1 MLKVILAVVGIIL
14 ATIGIVWVI
23 DKFVPK
29 KIKPVLQLALW
40 GLIIYLAYITFMSV
54 YGEIKFNQLKKQRY
68 QVVIER
74 LIDVRDAQLAHKEVT
89 GTYAGSFDSLVRFI
103 DTAQVA
109 ITQRRDSTYVDE
121 ELTKRYGGVETL
133 ATMVVVDT
141 LGYYS
146 VKDSLFAGKD
156 FRNMNKVGIGKE
168 GAEFEMKAGK
178 LDNIPVFEASVDK
191 SVILND
197 QDPNLVAKEKQV
209 VSVDGVNGPTLKVG
223 SMEEIKTVGNWP
235 KNYAATVNE

>member
-1 MLKVILAVVGIIL
+1 MLKVILAIVAIII
-14 ATIGIVWVI
+14 ATIGIVWLI
-23 DKFVPK
+23 DKFIPK
-29 KIKPVLQLALW
+29 KIKPFLNLVLW

-54 YGEIKFNQLKKQRY
+54 YGEIQFNQLKKERY
-68 QVVIER
+68 QVVIDR

-89 GTYAGSFDSLVRFI
+89 GKYTGTFDSLVRFI

-121 ELTKRYGGVETL
+121 ELTKRYGGVETYS
-133 ATMVVVDT
+133 TTVVIDT

-146 VKDSLFAGKD
+146 VKDSLFKGKD
-156 FRNMNKVGIGKE
+156 FRKMSTVGIGE
-168 GAEFEMKAGK
+168 PGAQFELQSGS
-178 LDNIPVFEASVDK
+178 LDDIPVFEAKVDK
-191 SVILND
+191 SVILYD

-209 VSVDGVNGPTLKVG
+209 VSVDGVNGPSLRVG

-235 KNYAATVNE
+235 KNYAGKKEQ

>member
-14 ATIGIVWVI
+14 ATIGIVWLI

-29 KIKPVLQLALW
+29 KIKPVLNLALW
-40 GLIIYLAYITFMSV
+40 GLIIYLAYATFMSV
-54 YGEIKFNQLKKQRY
+54 YGEIQFNQLKKERY
-68 QVVIER
+68 QVVIDR

-89 GTYAGSFDSLVRFI
+89 GRYAGTFDSLVRFI

-121 ELTKRYGGVETL
+121 ELTKRYGGVETYS
-133 ATMVVVDT
+133 TMVVVDT

-146 VKDSLFAGKD
+146 VKDSLFGSKD
-156 FRNMNKVGIGKE
+156 YKNMSQVGIGAK
-168 GAEFEMKAGK
+168 GAQFELQAGS

-191 SVILND
+191 AVILSD

-235 KNYAATVNE
+235 KNYATKKE

>member
-1 MLKVILAVVGIIL
+1 MLKVIIAVVAIIL
-14 ATIGIVWVI
+14 ATIGIVWLI
-23 DKFVPK
+23 DKFIPR
-29 KIKPVLQLALW
+29 KIRPVINLVLW
-40 GLIIYLAYITFMSV
+40 GLIVYLAYITFMSV
-54 YGEIKFNQLKKQRY
+54 YGEIQFNQLKKERY
-68 QVVIER
+68 QVVIDR

-89 GTYAGSFDSLVRFI
+89 GKYAGTFDSLVRFI

-121 ELTKRYGGVETL
+121 ELTKRYGGVETFS
-133 ATMVVVDT
+133 TTVVIDT

-146 VKDSLFAGKD
+146 VKDSLFSGKNFKD
-156 FRNMNKVGIGKE
+156 MSKVMIGQPN
-168 GAEFEMKAGK
+168 AEFKLQSGF

-191 SVILND
+191 SIILHD

-209 VSVDGVNGPTLKVG
+209 VSVDGVNGPSLKVG

-235 KNYAATVNE
+235 KNFATKKE